1 MVDAPALDVAGDIA
15 PPDAHMTGASP
26 TVGAVFFMTLLMAAA
41 SGLGAVPFFFVRR
54 LSPRLAALANALA
67 CGVMLAASFDLVH
80 EGEPHGALLVVVGV
94 CLGAVF
100 IALTQRALRDQ
111 EDVRFGLL
119 RGADARKT
127 LLMVGIMTAHS
138 LGEGSGVGVS
148 FGGER
153 GWTQGTLVTLAIGAH
168 NVPEGMAV
176 ATVLA
181 ARGVSPWKCAGWAV
195 VTSLP
200 QPLLA
205 VPAFV
210 FVETFAALLPLG
222 MGFAAGCMIWITVA
236 ELLPDALEA
245 ADASAVATTAT
256 IAAAALEA
264 FRMWTEALERAD
276 AASLGVREDSRSTH
290 RSIGLENESKG
301 TYGVKVPTGESVST
315 DGAEPKPRRHR
326 AEPGRG
332 ETLTTGSFVP
342 AERSSGGESAAEALD
357 RLAAASTERKA
368 AAMRAAEFARASVG
382 GDAAQGAGVGVG
394 LSATETSTGAASS
407 GDAAAVAALALATLV
422 VPLLCFIAAAAVPR
436 LLPFA
441 EDAAPSSATR
451 SKRFRGAFRAGGAG
465 GGALGFAPERAEL
478 LGAAAGAAAAVG
490 FGRLADA
497 FRRCRFGD
505 APWLPAAVG
514 AVVGALAH
522 LLLAE
527 RALGRAEAEARRGD
541 AKKDV
546 DDVFENDENER
557 VFEDDPERASG
568 VGFKKNAPETRSG
581 GLWTFRGA
589 HAVLVW
595 TCAWACAS
603 EGASLAVAAA
613 AHGGHAAL
621 PAAART
627 FPKACVVGW
636 SALAAGADR
645 WAAARAVFFAAA
657 AQPLALLVAWRFG
670 FGAAGWVDAGWAS
683 ANAVAFQ
690 AATAAAL
697 LAAATRTAAPAAR
710 RRNRSSADGGAAF
723 GAALVCI
730 ALAALGG
737 LCWQTPYCDRSW

>member
-1 MVDAPALDVAGDIA
+1 MVEAPALDVAGDIA
-15 PPDAHMTGASP
+15 SPGAHMTGASP
-26 TVGAVFFMTLLMAAA
+26 TMGAVFFMTLLMAAA

-256 IAAAALEA
+256 LAAAALEA

-276 AASLGVREDSRSTH
+276 AASLGVREDGRSTH
-290 RSIGLENESKG
+290 RPIGLENESKG
-301 TYGVKVPTGESVST
+301 TYGSVPTGESVST

-382 GDAAQGAGVGVG
+382 GDAAEGAGVGVG

-441 EDAAPSSATR
+441 DDAAPSSATR

-465 GGALGFAPERAEL
+465 GGARGFAPERAEL

-505 APWLPAAVG
+505 AP
-514 AVVGALAH
+514 
-522 LLLAE
+522 
-527 RALGRAEAEARRGD
+527 
-541 AKKDV
+541 
-546 DDVFENDENER
+546 
-557 VFEDDPERASG
+557 
-568 VGFKKNAPETRSG
+568 
-581 GLWTFRGA
+581 
-589 HAVLVW
+589 
-595 TCAWACAS
+595 
-603 EGASLAVAAA
+603 
-613 AHGGHAAL
+613 
-621 PAAART
+621 
-627 FPKACVVGW
+627 
-636 SALAAGADR
+636 
-645 WAAARAVFFAAA
+645 
-657 AQPLALLVAWRFG
+657 
-670 FGAAGWVDAGWAS
+670 
-683 ANAVAFQ
+683 
-690 AATAAAL
+690 
-697 LAAATRTAAPAAR
+697 
-710 RRNRSSADGGAAF
+710 
-723 GAALVCI
+723 
-730 ALAALGG
+730 
-737 LCWQTPYCDRSW
+737 

>member
-1 MVDAPALDVAGDIA
+1 MVEAPALDVAGDIA
-15 PPDAHMTGASP
+15 SPGAHMTGASP

-119 RGADARKT
+119 RGAEARKT

-256 IAAAALEA
+256 LAAAALEA

-276 AASLGVREDSRSTH
+276 AASLGVREDGRSTH
-290 RSIGLENESKG
+290 RPIGLENESKG
-301 TYGVKVPTGESVST
+301 TYGSIPTGESVST

-382 GDAAQGAGVGVG
+382 GDAAEGAGVGVG
-394 LSATETSTGAASS
+394 LSAAETSTGAVSS

-436 LLPFA
+436 LFPFA
-441 EDAAPSSATR
+441 DDAAPSSATR
-451 SKRFRGAFRAGGAG
+451 SKRFRGAFRAEGAG
-465 GGALGFAPERAEL
+465 GGARGFAPERAEL

-546 DDVFENDENER
+546 DDVFENDAD

-568 VGFKKNAPETRSG
+568 VGFKAPSSSG
-581 GLWTFRGA
+581 SLWTFRGA

-603 EGASLAVAAA
+603 EGAALAVAAA

-645 WAAARAVFFAAA
+645 WAAARAVFFAAI

-710 RRNRSSADGGAAF
+710 RRNRRRADGGAAI
-723 GAALVCI
+723 GAALAGI
-730 ALAALGG
+730 ALSALGG

>member
-1 MVDAPALDVAGDIA
+1 MVEAPALDVAGDIA
-15 PPDAHMTGASP
+15 SPGAHMTGASP

-80 EGEPHGALLVVVGV
+80 EGEPHGALLVVMGV

-256 IAAAALEA
+256 LAAAALEA

-276 AASLGVREDSRSTH
+276 AASLGVREDGRSTH
-290 RSIGLENESKG
+290 RPIGLENESKG
-301 TYGVKVPTGESVST
+301 TYGSVPTGESVST

-382 GDAAQGAGVGVG
+382 GDVAEGAGVGVG
-394 LSATETSTGAASS
+394 LSAAETSTGAASS

-436 LLPFA
+436 LFPFA
-441 EDAAPSSATR
+441 DDAAPSSATR
-451 SKRFRGAFRAGGAG
+451 SKRFRGAFRAEGAG
-465 GGALGFAPERAEL
+465 GGARGFAPERAEL

-527 RALGRAEAEARRGD
+527 RALGRAEADARRGD

-546 DDVFENDENER
+546 DDVFENDAD

-568 VGFKKNAPETRSG
+568 VGFKAPSG
-581 GLWTFRGA
+581 SGSLWTFRGA
-589 HAVLVW
+589 HAVFVW

-603 EGASLAVAAA
+603 EGAALAVAAA

-645 WAAARAVFFAAA
+645 WAAARAVFFAAI

-710 RRNRSSADGGAAF
+710 RRNRRSADGGAAF
-723 GAALVCI
+723 GAALAGI

>member
-1 MVDAPALDVAGDIA
+1 MVEAPALDVAGDIA
-15 PPDAHMTGASP
+15 SPGAHMTGASP

-256 IAAAALEA
+256 LAAAALEA

-276 AASLGVREDSRSTH
+276 AASLGVREDGRSTH
-290 RSIGLENESKG
+290 RPIGLENESKG
-301 TYGVKVPTGESVST
+301 TYGSVPTGESVST

-342 AERSSGGESAAEALD
+342 AERSSGSESAAEALD

-382 GDAAQGAGVGVG
+382 GDAAEGAGVGVG
-394 LSATETSTGAASS
+394 LSAAETSTGAASS

-441 EDAAPSSATR
+441 DDAAPSSATR

-465 GGALGFAPERAEL
+465 GGARGFAPERAEL

-546 DDVFENDENER
+546 DDVFENDAD

-568 VGFKKNAPETRSG
+568 VGFKAPSG
-581 GLWTFRGA
+581 SGSLWTFRGA
-589 HAVLVW
+589 HAVFVW

-603 EGASLAVAAA
+603 EGAALAVAAA

-645 WAAARAVFFAAA
+645 WAAARAVFFAAI

-710 RRNRSSADGGAAF
+710 RRNRRSADGGAAF
-723 GAALVCI
+723 GAALAGI

>member
-1 MVDAPALDVAGDIA
+1 MDVADDVLSPGA
-15 PPDAHMTGASP
+15 PMTGASP

-80 EGEPHGALLVVVGV
+80 EGEPHGAILVVVGV
-94 CLGAVF
+94 CFGAVF

-111 EDVRFGLL
+111 QDVKFGLL

-195 VTSLP
+195 ATSLP

-236 ELLPDALEA
+236 ELLPDALEG
-245 ADASAVATTAT
+245 ADAGAVATTAT
-256 IAAAALEA
+256 VAAAALEA

-276 AASLGVREDSRSTH
+276 AAHLGLPGSTSKFD
-290 RSIGLENESKG
+290 RPFLGSESVAKG
-301 TYGVKVPTGESVST
+301 TYGSVPTAAVSAIAAIAADPNPKT
-315 DGAEPKPRRHR
+315 ENRKRKPKTNTGA
-326 AEPGRG
+326 G
-332 ETLTTGSFVP
+332 ETLTAGSFVP
-342 AERSSGGESAAEALD
+342 TERSSGGESAVEALE
-357 RLAAASTERKA
+357 RLAAASNSRKA
-368 AAMRAAEFARASVG
+368 AAMRAAEFARATVG
-382 GDAAQGAGVGVG
+382 GGGADGNAGE
-394 LSATETSTGAASS
+394 LSGELSPTANATGGASGS

-422 VPLLCFIAAAAVPR
+422 VPLLCVAAAAAAPR
-436 LLPFA
+436 LMPA
-441 EDAAPSSATR
+441 SQAAASHTSR
-451 SKRFRGAFRAGGAG
+451 RFRGAARSGTGGAR
-465 GGALGFAPERAEL
+465 GFVPERAEL
-478 LGAAAGAAAAVG
+478 LGAAAGAGAAVG
-490 FGRLADA
+490 LGRLADA
-497 FRRCRFGD
+497 FRRCRFED
-505 APWLPAAVG
+505 PSLFIPAALG
-514 AVVGALAH
+514 AAVGALAH

-527 RALGRAEAEARRGD
+527 RALGRAEAEPRRGD
-541 AKKDV
+541 AEKAFLADAKKAD
-546 DDVFENDENER
+546 
-557 VFEDDPERASG
+557 DDPERALAGAGPTSG
-568 VGFKKNAPETRSG
+568 AEASEASDGS
-581 GLWTFRGA
+581 LWAFRGA

-595 TCAWACAS
+595 TCVWAGAS
-603 EGASLAVAAA
+603 EGAALAVAAA

-627 FPKACVVGW
+627 FPKACVAGW
-636 SALAAGADR
+636 SALAAGGDR
-645 WAAARAVFFAAA
+645 WAAARAVAAA
-657 AQPLALLVAWRFG
+657 LLAQPFALLVAWRLG
-670 FGAAGWVDAGWAS
+670 FGADGWAGAGRAG

-690 AATAAAL
+690 AATAAAM
-697 LAAATRTAAPAAR
+697 LAASTRTAAPAAR
-710 RRNRSSADGGAAF
+710 RRNRRSADGGAAF
-723 GAALVCI
+723 GAALAGI

>member
-1 MVDAPALDVAGDIA
+1 MVEAPALDVAGDIA
-15 PPDAHMTGASP
+15 SPGAHMTGASP

-80 EGEPHGALLVVVGV
+80 EGEPHGALLVVMGV

-119 RGADARKT
+119 RGAEARKT

-256 IAAAALEA
+256 LAAAALEA

-276 AASLGVREDSRSTH
+276 AASLGVREDGRSTH
-290 RSIGLENESKG
+290 RPIGLENESKG
-301 TYGVKVPTGESVST
+301 TYGSIPTGESVST

-382 GDAAQGAGVGVG
+382 GDVAEGAGVGVG
-394 LSATETSTGAASS
+394 LSAAETSTGAASS

-441 EDAAPSSATR
+441 DDAAPSSATR

-465 GGALGFAPERAEL
+465 GGARGFAPERAEL

-546 DDVFENDENER
+546 DDVFENDAD

-568 VGFKKNAPETRSG
+568 VGFKAPSG
-581 GLWTFRGA
+581 SGSLWTFRGA
-589 HAVLVW
+589 HAVFVW

-603 EGASLAVAAA
+603 EGAALAVAAA

-645 WAAARAVFFAAA
+645 WAAARAVFFAAI

-710 RRNRSSADGGAAF
+710 RRNRRSADGGAAF
-723 GAALVCI
+723 GAALAGI
-730 ALAALGG
+730 ALSALGG

>member
-1 MVDAPALDVAGDIA
+1 MDVADDVLSPGA
-15 PPDAHMTGASP
+15 PMTGASP

-80 EGEPHGALLVVVGV
+80 EGEPHGAILVVVGV
-94 CLGAVF
+94 CFGAVF

-111 EDVRFGLL
+111 EDVKFGLL

-236 ELLPDALEA
+236 ELLPDALEG
-245 ADASAVATTAT
+245 ADAGAVATTAT
-256 IAAAALEA
+256 VAAAALEA

-276 AASLGVREDSRSTH
+276 AARLGLSGSTSGFD
-290 RSIGLENESKG
+290 RRPFLGSESVVKG
-301 TYGVKVPTGESVST
+301 TYGSVSET
-315 DGAEPKPRRHR
+315 AVSADPNPKTENRKRNPRRAPR
-326 AEPGRG
+326 VEPGAG
-332 ETLTTGSFVP
+332 ETLTAGSFVP
-342 AERSSGGESAAEALD
+342 AERSSGGESAVEALD
-357 RLAAASTERKA
+357 RLAAASTSRKEA
-368 AAMRAAEFARASVG
+368 ALRAAEFARANVG
-382 GDAAQGAGVGVG
+382 GGGAEGAGELSGVT
-394 LSATETSTGAASS
+394 SPTANATGGATGGS

-422 VPLLCFIAAAAVPR
+422 VPLLCVAAAATAPR
-436 LLPFA
+436 LMPA
-441 EDAAPSSATR
+441 SQAAASHTSR
-451 SKRFRGAFRAGGAG
+451 RFRGAARSGTGGAR
-465 GGALGFAPERAEL
+465 GFAPERAEL
-478 LGAAAGAAAAVG
+478 LGAAAGAGAAVG
-490 FGRLADA
+490 LGRLADA
-497 FRRCRFGD
+497 FRRCRFED
-505 APWLPAAVG
+505 PSLFIPAALG
-514 AVVGALAH
+514 AAVGALAH

-527 RALGRAEAEARRGD
+527 RALGRAEAEPRRGD
-541 AKKDV
+541 AEKAFLADAKKAD
-546 DDVFENDENER
+546 
-557 VFEDDPERASG
+557 DDPERALAGAGPASG
-568 VGFKKNAPETRSG
+568 ADASASEASDGS
-581 GLWTFRGA
+581 LWAFRGA

-595 TCAWACAS
+595 TCAWAGAS
-603 EGASLAVAAA
+603 EGAALAVAAA

-627 FPKACVVGW
+627 FPKACVAGW
-636 SALAAGADR
+636 SALAAGGDR
-645 WAAARAVFFAAA
+645 WAAARAVAAA
-657 AQPLALLVAWRFG
+657 ALAQPFALLVAWRLG
-670 FGAAGWVDAGWAS
+670 FGADGWAGS
-683 ANAVAFQ
+683 GRAGANAVAFQ
-690 AATAAAL
+690 AATAAAM

-710 RRNRSSADGGAAF
+710 RRNRRSADGGAAF
-723 GAALVCI
+723 GAALAGI

>member
-1 MVDAPALDVAGDIA
+1 MVEAPALDVAGDIA
-15 PPDAHMTGASP
+15 SPGAHMTGASP

-80 EGEPHGALLVVVGV
+80 EGEPHGALLVVMGV

-256 IAAAALEA
+256 LAAAALEA

-276 AASLGVREDSRSTH
+276 AASLGVREDGRSTH
-290 RSIGLENESKG
+290 RPIGLENESKG
-301 TYGVKVPTGESVST
+301 TYGSVPTGESVST

-382 GDAAQGAGVGVG
+382 GDVAEGAGVGVG
-394 LSATETSTGAASS
+394 LSAAETSTGAASS

-441 EDAAPSSATR
+441 DDAAPSSATR

-465 GGALGFAPERAEL
+465 GGARGFAPERAEL

-527 RALGRAEAEARRGD
+527 RALGRAEADARRGD

-546 DDVFENDENER
+546 DDVFENDAD

-568 VGFKKNAPETRSG
+568 VGFKAPSG
-581 GLWTFRGA
+581 SGSLWTFRGA
-589 HAVLVW
+589 HAVFVW

-603 EGASLAVAAA
+603 EGAALAVAAA

-645 WAAARAVFFAAA
+645 WAAARAVFFAAI

-710 RRNRSSADGGAAF
+710 RRNRRSADGGAAF
-723 GAALVCI
+723 GAALAGI
-730 ALAALGG
+730 ALSALGG
-737 LCWQTPYCDRSW
+737 LCWQTPYCDRS

>member
-1 MVDAPALDVAGDIA
+1 MVEAPALDVAGDIA
-15 PPDAHMTGASP
+15 SPGAHMTGASP
-26 TVGAVFFMTLLMAAA
+26 TMGAVFFMTLLMAAA

-256 IAAAALEA
+256 LAAAALEA

-276 AASLGVREDSRSTH
+276 AASLGVREDGRSTH
-290 RSIGLENESKG
+290 RPIGLENESKG
-301 TYGVKVPTGESVST
+301 TYGSVPTGESVST

-382 GDAAQGAGVGVG
+382 GDAAEGAGVGVG
-394 LSATETSTGAASS
+394 LSAAETSTGAASS
-407 GDAAAVAALALATLV
+407 GDAAAVAALALAALV

-441 EDAAPSSATR
+441 DDAAPSSATR
-451 SKRFRGAFRAGGAG
+451 SERFRGAFRAGGAG
-465 GGALGFAPERAEL
+465 GGARGFAPERAEL

-546 DDVFENDENER
+546 DDVFENDAD
-557 VFEDDPERASG
+557 VFEDDHERS
-568 VGFKKNAPETRSG
+568 
-581 GLWTFRGA
+581 
-589 HAVLVW
+589 
-595 TCAWACAS
+595 
-603 EGASLAVAAA
+603 
-613 AHGGHAAL
+613 
-621 PAAART
+621 
-627 FPKACVVGW
+627 
-636 SALAAGADR
+636 
-645 WAAARAVFFAAA
+645 
-657 AQPLALLVAWRFG
+657 Q
-670 FGAAGWVDAGWAS
+670 
-683 ANAVAFQ
+683 
-690 AATAAAL
+690 
-697 LAAATRTAAPAAR
+697 
-710 RRNRSSADGGAAF
+710 
-723 GAALVCI
+723 
-730 ALAALGG
+730 
-737 LCWQTPYCDRSW
+737 